1 MGHHAAI
8 YGLDIETD
16 TTEDGL
22 DPAVASVR
30 AVALSGAT
38 FDELFVGD
46 EHDILRSLD
55 RQLATL
61 QPGVVATWNGSAF
74 DLPFLADRARI
85 LGIDLGLKLCL
96 DRRLTLHRSPLPGHA
111 GAYRASWYEH
121 GHLDTF
127 RIYGSSQSA
136 AQRLSLRS
144 LRRLVGFG
152 EQSVHPART
161 QTLCNEALH
170 ACAPS
175 DARLARILAERRWPA
190 AARMIDRVEPT
201 EAQPVAVAA
210 QRLARQVRTVPS
222 TTVPGN
228 MGPVV
233 ASY

>member
-1 MGHHAAI
+1 MGHQAVI

-16 TTEDGL
+16 NTEDGL

-30 AVALSGAT
+30 AIALSGRN

-46 EHDILRSLD
+46 EADILLALD
-55 RQLATL
+55 ARLAALPT
-61 QPGVVATWNGSAF
+61 GVVATWNGSAF

-96 DRRLTLHRSPLPGHA
+96 DRRLTLHRAPLPGHA
-111 GAYRASWYEH
+111 GAYRASWHDH

-127 RIYGSSQSA
+127 RIYGAEAGA

-144 LRRLVGFG
+144 LGRLVGIG
-152 EQSVHPART
+152 GQDVHPART

-175 DARLARILAERRWPA
+175 DARLARVLAERRWPA
-190 AARMIDRVEPT
+190 AARMIDRVGWN
-201 EAQPVAVAA
+201 EAEPVAVAA
-210 QRLARQVRTVPS
+210 GRLARQDRTVGAGLR
-222 TTVPGN
+222 TA
-228 MGPVV
+228 V
-233 ASY
+233 ATY

>member
-1 MGHHAAI
+1 MGQHAAAI

-16 TTEDGL
+16 NTEDGL

-38 FDELFVGD
+38 FDELYVGE
-46 EHDILRSLD
+46 EHEILQALD
-55 RQLATL
+55 ARLAGLT
-61 QPGVVATWNGSAF
+61 PGVVATWNGSAF

-85 LGIDLGLKLCL
+85 LGVDLGLKLCL

-111 GAYRASWYEH
+111 GAYRASWYDH

-152 EQSVHPART
+152 AESVHPART
-161 QTLCNEALH
+161 QTLSNEALH

-190 AARMIDRVEPT
+190 AARMIDRVEWT

-210 QRLARQVRTVPS
+210 ARLARLDRTVP
-222 TTVPGN
+222 TPL
-228 MGPVV
+228 GPVA